1 MRVRL
6 GAAGDV
12 EATDDVSV
20 AAMYQRDVR
29 ELLTWV
35 VSAAQRLGGGA
46 SRDQVMARVAD
57 AQEAASSWFS
67 FNWAQSAAA
76 FERWRA
82 EGERLIAELTSIR
95 KELSGERSGDGIGV
109 ALLGVLA
116 LVAAFGVRS

>member
-12 EATDDVSV
+12 EATDDASI
-20 AAMYQRDVR
+20 AALYQRDVR

-35 VSAAQRLGGGA
+35 VSAGQRLTGGA
-46 SRDQVMARVAD
+46 SRDQVMARIAD

-67 FNWAQSAAA
+67 FDWSQSAQA
-76 FERWRA
+76 FELWKA
-82 EGERLIAELTSIR
+82 EGERLIFVLMDLR
-95 KELSGERSGDGIGV
+95 RELSGESSPDGVAV

-116 LVAAFGVRS
+116 VVGALSYRG